1 MNGNHAYDRKSLT
14 EESGAGAIVG
24 SWMLV
29 SYMKQHDDGRVV
41 FPFGRDPCGILTYS
55 EDGFMS
61 AQFMA
66 KGRPPIGSNE
76 LFLASEKD
84 LASSARGYFGYA
96 GNYSVD
102 LQSKVVYHD
111 VKVSLSP
118 NLVGTKQRREFIVS
132 RGELQLTHG
141 TGVIT
146 KLLWRK
152 FE

>member
-1 MNGNHAYDRKSLT
+1 MNKNYARDPKSLT

-24 SWMLV
+24 SWMLI

-66 KGRPPIGSNE
+66 KGRPLIDAHE
-76 LFLASEKD
+76 LFLASEEE
-84 LASSARGYFGYA
+84 LASSARGYFSYA

-102 LQSKVVYHD
+102 LQSRVVYHD

-118 NLVGTKQRREFIVS
+118 NLVGTKQRREFVVS

-141 TGVIT
+141 TCVIT
-146 KLLWRK
+146 KLLWKK
-152 FE
+152 F